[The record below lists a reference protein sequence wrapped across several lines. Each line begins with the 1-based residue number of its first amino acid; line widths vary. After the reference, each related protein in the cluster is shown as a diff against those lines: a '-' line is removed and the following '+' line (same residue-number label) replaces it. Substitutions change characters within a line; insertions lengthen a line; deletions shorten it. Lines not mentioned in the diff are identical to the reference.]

1 MWNEMKDYV
10 PNDHS
15 HQVTAEWM
23 VQQVLD
29 RLPTTSVIIDLG
41 CGAGNSVDFFREFL
55 PKLTWIGIDIADSP
69 EVRKRKRSDAT
80 FMEFDGVNIPL
91 PSNSVDLL
99 FSRQVLEHVRYPEA
113 LLHSIV
119 RVLKPSGYFVG
130 STSHLEPYHSFQL
143 WNFTPYGFK
152 EIVQE
157 AGLILHEIRPGID
170 GKTLINRTYKG
181 RPKTYSK
188 YFNEESPLN
197 LEIECWGQN
206 TQRNHRQV
214 LIRKLS
220 VCGHF
225 CFTCIKKS

>member
-29 RLPTTSVIIDLG
+29 QLPTKSVIVDLG

-119 RVLKPSGYFVG
+119 RILKPSGYFVG

-157 AGLILHEIRPGID
+157 AGLTLSEIRPGID
-170 GKTLINRTYKG
+170 GETLINRTYKG

-197 LEIECWGQN
+197 LEIERWGQN
-206 TQRNHRQV
+206 TQRNSRQV
-214 LIRKLS
+214 LIRKLA

-225 CFTCIKKS
+225 CFTCIKST